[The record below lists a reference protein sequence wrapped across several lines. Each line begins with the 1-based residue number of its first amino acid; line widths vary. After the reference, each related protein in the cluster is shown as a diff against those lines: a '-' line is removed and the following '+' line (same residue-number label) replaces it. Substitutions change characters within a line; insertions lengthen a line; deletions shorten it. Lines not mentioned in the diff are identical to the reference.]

1 MAIVKEKILSVKK
14 WGGGV
19 PLGAM
24 GANVSQFYVASVV
37 YNEKPYKVR
46 SLFYPKGEY
55 IGFDVD
61 STPDKYGHYLEMG
74 VYDSAD

>member
-1 MAIVKEKILSVKK
+1 MAIVKEKILSVEK

-24 GANVSQFYVASVV
+24 GTNVSQFYVSSVV
-37 YNEKPYKVR
+37 HNEKPYKVR
-46 SLFYPKGEY
+46 SMFYPKGEY
-55 IGFDVD
+55 IGFDID
-61 STPDKYGHYLEMG
+61 SEPDEHGHYLEMG